1 MSSLVIF
8 SLFVSLLQSGF
19 TQKNLKHFYIFDKID
34 KIVFTGLDIP
44 GNGSVGWD
52 WKPSYKQGTQQ
63 LVTFYKDVSGGW
75 NPRWEIHFKRYGI
88 FHVMNNKAGTIDLII
103 TQPTSKFAGSIIL
116 VQREPSYEILKQYE
130 IFAIKVVANPRSPV
144 EGSDVTL
151 SCTISRLPDTV
162 SLHWKP
168 VGSSQPNRRNTDQIR
183 LNNTVYLMVRHV
195 TVEDGKLYQCE
206 VQENGNIVGTGQAD
220 FTVDTDRYDKRYT
233 LYRSVTDHS
242 EFHLFCY
249 SHYVYYSAAWTW
261 LSHVHQSPWKTIAT
275 ALESQP
281 VNVSESHF
289 VNRLMLTETP
299 FNGKNFSMRVFPVV
313 FEDAGEYKCTL
324 EANVFMTMRLITVKV
339 TAEPSDT
346 VTEGDAVALSCSVSG
361 VTASTRLVWIN
372 GDGETVGDKTLTGEE
387 RSLSLIVQK
396 ADRGRGKWTCGVF
409 DQKTLQLSVPYNL
422 EVRDNYTNIAII
434 GSLVL
439 LVLLL
444 IIILGLVLCLKKCKS
459 KDSGNQKRKPLQTGG
474 NEEETSH
481 LYSNTVEIQQM
492 QGDQTPVT
500 ETSHVAEYMSVD
512 NQSKQKDTEKAIHY
526 GDIYFKNESSDS
538 RHVMQGSNKSS
549 TVDVGDS
556 KDDQRV
562 VIYAQIAQ
570 VT

>member
-1 MSSLVIF
+1 MSSLLIF
-8 SLFVSLLQSGF
+8 SLLVSLLQSGF

-52 WKPSYKQGTQQ
+52 WKPSYKQGTQP
-63 LVTFYKDVSGGW
+63 LVTFYKDGSRGW

-130 IFAIKVVANPRSPV
+130 IFAIKVEVGPRCPL
-144 EGSDVTL
+144 EGSDITL

-168 VGSSQPNRRNTDQIR
+168 VGSSQQNRRNTDQIR
-183 LNNTVYLMVRHV
+183 LNNTVYLMVRLV

-206 VQENGNIVGTGQAD
+206 VRENGNVVITGKAD

-233 LYRSVTDHS
+233 LHRSVTDHS
-242 EFHLFCY
+242 EFHLLCY
-249 SHYVYYSAAWTW
+249 SRFVHNCALWTW
-261 LSHVHQSPWKTIAT
+261 LSRLHQSPKKTVAT

-289 VNRLMLTETP
+289 VNRLMFTETP

-313 FEDAGEYKCTL
+313 LEDAGEYKCTL
-324 EANVFMTMRLITVKV
+324 GTSILRTITLITVKV
-339 TAEPSDT
+339 MAEPSDT
-346 VTEGDAVALSCSVSG
+346 VTEGDTVTLSCSVSDA
-361 VTASTRLVWIN
+361 TASTRLVWIN

-387 RSLSLIVQK
+387 KSLSLIVQK

-409 DQKTLQLSVPYNL
+409 DQDGLRIIVPDYQERSVRSLP
-422 EVRDNYTNIAII
+422 DSWITTIA
-434 GSLVL
+434 GYLFVKL
-439 LVLLL
+439 AVG
-444 IIILGLVLCLKKCKS
+444 LGLVYSLT
-459 KDSGNQKRKPLQTGG
+459 RKNRQITPQGRNRRG
-474 NEEETSH
+474 RARGHRRRAMSH
-481 LYSNTVEIQQM
+481 
-492 QGDQTPVT
+492 
-500 ETSHVAEYMSVD
+500 
-512 NQSKQKDTEKAIHY
+512 QS
-526 GDIYFKNESSDS
+526 
-538 RHVMQGSNKSS
+538 
-549 TVDVGDS
+549 
-556 KDDQRV
+556 
-562 VIYAQIAQ
+562 
-570 VT
+570 